1 MKKYRIGLRVGG
13 LMEDPMWRH
22 EMINSIEAESLNDA
36 IDIWADIT
44 GENKK
49 ETSNKDYRTVWGWE
63 VVDVDDDMA
72 YINKHN
78 DHCRANM

>member
-1 MKKYRIGLRVGG
+1 MKQYRIGLRVGG

-22 EMINSIEAESLNDA
+22 EMINIIEAESLNDA

-49 ETSNKDYRTVWGWE
+49 ETWNKDYRSVWGWE

-78 DHCRANM
+78 DHVRSNM